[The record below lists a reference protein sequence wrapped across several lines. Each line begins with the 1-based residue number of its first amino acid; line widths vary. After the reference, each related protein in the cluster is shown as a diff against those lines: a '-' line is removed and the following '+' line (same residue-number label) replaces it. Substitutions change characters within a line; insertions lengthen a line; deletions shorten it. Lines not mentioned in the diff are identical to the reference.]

1 MKKFSIIIGICISQ
15 LAYSKE
21 CPTIVMNKIG
31 SGEFNIKVNKDQYH
45 LRLRSDPT
53 DGGWTANNRYIV
65 FFGLHHRASPQ
76 NPQISFLTAFEISKK
91 FKKPLWTKIFG
102 SGIKS
107 AYFIENGKVYV
118 SEMAEYEVDID
129 KKKIKELSEI
139 PAEQSCP
146 IEFR

>member
-1 MKKFSIIIGICISQ
+1 
-15 LAYSKE
+15 
-21 CPTIVMNKIG
+21 MNKIG
-31 SGEFNIKVNKDQYH
+31 SGEFNIEVNKAQHH

-76 NPQISFLTAFEISKK
+76 NPKISFLTTFEFSKK

-118 SEMAEYEVDID
+118 SEMAEYEVDIN